1 MNPSIID
8 ISPVL
13 SQIAIN
19 ETRLMFGKVAKRQI
33 GGGNVW
39 PAHGQ
44 QTVSPVCLA
53 KSPEAESHYSLGNIL
68 LLTSSMVETNLANCE
83 CDCRNILQLISWLTA
98 AVVVLG
104 LCSLM
109 MLIITLYLFKKSRA
123 TPYHQNIELLPFGNE
138 VSTNQHKINSFTC
151 LELKE
156 ISRITFYLTSNLI
169 SNKNYL
175 STSAILLLD
184 FDKQVQ

>member
-1 MNPSIID
+1 MS
-8 ISPVL
+8 
-13 SQIAIN
+13 
-19 ETRLMFGKVAKRQI
+19 
-33 GGGNVW
+33 GN
-39 PAHGQ
+39 GQ
-44 QTVSPVCLA
+44 PTVSKVCHQFA
-53 KSPEAESHYSLGNIL
+53 WQSPQRQRVITVPGNIL

-123 TPYHQNIELLPFGNE
+123 TPYHQNIELLPFGNK

-156 ISRITFYLTSNLI
+156 ISRISFYLTSNLI